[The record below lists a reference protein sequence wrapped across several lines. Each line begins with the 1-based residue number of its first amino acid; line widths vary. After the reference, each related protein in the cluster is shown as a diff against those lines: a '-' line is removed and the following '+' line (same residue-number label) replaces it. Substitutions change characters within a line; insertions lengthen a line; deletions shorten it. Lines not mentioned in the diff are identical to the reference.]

1 MLEGLDGV
9 GAGPAQRSSA
19 DAARCAATA
28 AWSRSGGRRR
38 STLAADGFLRIRDEF
53 GPDANAVLSGGSLTN
68 EKAYLMGK
76 FARLALR
83 TRHIDYNGRFCM
95 VSAGSAN
102 IKAFGMDRAMTP
114 LDELV
119 DADVIV
125 VVGANL
131 SDAYPVMLPT
141 TINKARQRGARVV
154 AIDPRFGRWVQDDD
168 MKIAIRPGTDGALFL
183 GLLSEIERQG
193 LLDVDFINSSHGR
206 VLRRDRGRPAVA
218 PRRSSRRSPM
228 SRRRRCANW
237 RG

>member
-1 MLEGLDGV
+1 MPLVRRDGV
-9 GAGPAQRSSA
+9 LVETSWEEAL
-19 DAARCAATA
+19 DI
-28 AWSRSGGRRR
+28 
-38 STLAADGFLRIRDEF
+38 AADGFLRIREQH
-53 GPDANAVLSGGSLTN
+53 GADANAVLSGGSLTN

-76 FARLALR
+76 FARLALG

-102 IKAFGMDRAMTP
+102 MMAFGRDRAMTP
-114 LDELV
+114 LDELI

-168 MKIAIRPGTDGALFL
+168 LQIAIRPGTDGALFV
-183 GLLSEIERQG
+183 GLLAEIEAQG
-193 LLDVDFINSSHGR
+193 LIDTDFVAGPDQR
-206 VLRRDRGRPAVA
+206 VRRRDRRGAASGVPSA
-218 PRRSSRRSPM
+218 SKRSPT
-228 SRRRRCANW
+228 SPPPRCANSP
-237 RG
+237 G

>member
-1 MLEGLDGV
+1 M
-9 GAGPAQRSSA
+9 
-19 DAARCAATA
+19 TA
-28 AWSRSGGRRR
+28 CWSRSVGRKR
-38 STLAADGFLRIRDEF
+38 STSPPTASSGSVTSHGA
-53 GPDANAVLSGGSLTN
+53 DANAVLSGGSLTN

-76 FARLALR
+76 FARLALG

-102 IKAFGMDRAMTP
+102 LKAFGMDRAMTP

-154 AIDPRFGRWVQDDD
+154 ADRSPIRPLGAGRRSADRDPARHRRGAVRRPARARSSGRVCSTSISSTRRTVGSSSCDRGGPAVATRARRGRHRRTRRDGARTRPADRFGR
-168 MKIAIRPGTDGALFL
+168 IAA
-183 GLLSEIERQG
+183 
-193 LLDVDFINSSHGR
+193 
-206 VLRRDRGRPAVA
+206 
-218 PRRSSRRSPM
+218 
-228 SRRRRCANW
+228 
-237 RG
+237 